1 MKTYILNYLN
11 ELLNL
16 TLEMSPYLI
25 IGFLFAGILHVLFPR
40 DKVSKYLGKNNLRSV
55 LYSSLIGIP
64 LPLCS
69 CGVIPTSVS
78 IYKNGASKGST
89 VSFLISTPQT
99 GVDSIFA
106 TYSLLGLP
114 MAIAR
119 PIIAL
124 ATGVIGGLFTNFT
137 ERNTS
142 AQTINNE
149 QIAEDLKR
157 ETKPKWHNAIAE
169 MLRYAFVE
177 FLSDLAKWLV
187 IGLMLAALISVL
199 VPDDF
204 ISRYVGNEFL
214 SMLVSLA
221 MAGPL
226 YVCATGSIPIAAVL
240 MIKGLS
246 PGAAIVFLM
255 AGPATN
261 AATITVIGK
270 VLGRRTLLTYLISVI
285 AGSLVFGF
293 FVDYF
298 LPRDWFTYAIHNIHH
313 GGHVHEMFPV
323 WVGYLSAII
332 LTFFIANALLKTY
345 IFDPIKFRKADQN
358 KNTMNQVTVK
368 IEGMTCNHCK
378 ANVENKIS
386 AISGIK
392 EVQVDLSGSLARITG
407 DQLDLEKIKE
417 DIESIGYKYGGVIAN
432 TQQ

>member
-1 MKTYILNYLN
+1 MKTYILNYLSV
-11 ELLNL
+11 LLNL

-25 IGFLFAGILHVLFPR
+25 LGFVFAGILHVLFPR
-40 DKVSKYLGKNNLRSV
+40 DKIARYLGKNNFRSV

-78 IYKNGASKGST
+78 LYKNGASKGST

-99 GVDSIFA
+99 GADSIFA

-124 ATGVIGGLFTNFT
+124 ATGILGGLFTNFT
-137 ERNTS
+137 ERNKPTQS
-142 AQTINNE
+142 VNTE
-149 QIAEDLKR
+149 QIVKDLKE

-169 MLRYAFVE
+169 MFRYAFIE

-187 IGLMLAALISVL
+187 LGLMLAALLSVL

-204 ISRYVGNEFL
+204 ITKYIGNEFL

-240 MIKGLS
+240 MIKGLT

-261 AATITVIGK
+261 AATVTVIGK
-270 VLGRRTLLTYLISVI
+270 VLGRRTLITYLISII
-285 AGSLVFGF
+285 AGSLFFGL
-293 FVDYF
+293 FVDYV
-298 LPRDWFTYAIHNIHH
+298 LPREWFTYAIHNIHH
-313 GGHVHEMFPV
+313 GGHVHEMFPA
-323 WVGYLSAII
+323 WVGYSSAVI
-332 LTFFIANALLKTY
+332 LTFFIINALLKTY
-345 IFDPIKFRKADQN
+345 IFDPVKF
-358 KNTMNQVTVK
+358 
-368 IEGMTCNHCK
+368 
-378 ANVENKIS
+378 
-386 AISGIK
+386 
-392 EVQVDLSGSLARITG
+392 
-407 DQLDLEKIKE
+407 
-417 DIESIGYKYGGVIAN
+417 
-432 TQQ
+432 

>member
-1 MKTYILNYLN
+1 MKVYIINYLN
-11 ELLNL
+11 ELMNL
-16 TLEMSPYLI
+16 TLEMSPYLML
-25 IGFLFAGILHVLFPR
+25 GFLFAGILHVLFPR
-40 DKVSKYLGKNNLRSV
+40 NKVSRYLGKNNLRSV

-124 ATGVIGGLFTNFT
+124 ATGIIGGLFTNFT
-137 ERNTS
+137 ERNQS
-142 AQTINNE
+142 NQVINNE

-157 ETKPKWHNAIAE
+157 EIKPKWNNAIGE
-169 MLRYAFVE
+169 MFRYAFVE

-187 IGLMLAALISVL
+187 IGLMLAALISIL
-199 VPDDF
+199 IPDDF
-204 ISRYVGNEFL
+204 ITRYVGNEFL
-214 SMLVSLA
+214 SMVVSLA

-240 MIKGLS
+240 MIKGLT

-261 AATITVIGK
+261 AATVTVIGK
-270 VLGRRTLLTYLISVI
+270 VLGRRTLITYLVSII
-285 AGSLVFGF
+285 AGSLFFGL
-293 FVDYF
+293 FVDYV
-298 LPRDWFTYAIHNIHH
+298 LPREWFTYAIHNIHH
-313 GGHVHEMFPV
+313 GGHVHEMFPA
-323 WVGYLSAII
+323 WVGYASAISLTLFI
-332 LTFFIANALLKTY
+332 LNALLKKY
-345 IFDPIKFRKADQN
+345 IFDPIKFRNTIQI
-358 KNTMNQVTVK
+358 KNNMNQITVK

-378 ANVENKIS
+378 TNVENKIS
-386 AISGIK
+386 AIKGIK
-392 EVQVDLSGSLARITG
+392 DVQVDLSGSLAKITG
-407 DQLDLEKIKE
+407 DKLDIDKIRE
-417 DIESIGYKYGGVIAN
+417 DVESIGYKFSGVIAN
-432 TQQ
+432 TTQ

>member
-1 MKTYILNYLN
+1 MKTYISNYLSV
-11 ELLNL
+11 LVNL

-25 IGFLFAGILHVLFPR
+25 LGFMFAGILHVIFPR
-40 DKVSKYLGKNNLRSV
+40 NKVARYLGKNNLRSV

-99 GVDSIFA
+99 GMDSIFA

-119 PIIAL
+119 PFIAL
-124 ATGVIGGLFTNFT
+124 ATGIMGGLFTNMT
-137 ERNTS
+137 ERNRKD
-142 AQTINNE
+142 QPLNNE
-149 QIAEDLKR
+149 QIAEDLKN
-157 ETKPKWHNAIAE
+157 ETKPKLHNALAE
-169 MLRYAFVE
+169 MFRYAFIE

-199 VPDDF
+199 IPDDF
-204 ISRYVGNEFL
+204 ITRYVGNEFL
-214 SMLVSLA
+214 SMVVSLA

-240 MIKGLS
+240 MIKGLT

-261 AATITVIGK
+261 AATVTIIGK
-270 VLGRRTLLTYLISVI
+270 VLGRRTLFTYLASVI
-285 AGSLVFGF
+285 LGSLFFGL

-298 LPRDWFTYAIHNIHH
+298 LPRGWFTYAIHNIHH

-323 WVGYLSAII
+323 WVSYGSAIF
-332 LTFFIANALLKTY
+332 LTLFIFNALIKKY
-345 IFDPIKFRKADQN
+345 IFDPIKFRVSDPARED
-358 KNTMNQVTVK
+358 MNQVTVK

-378 ANVENKIS
+378 MNVENKIS
-386 AISGIK
+386 AIKGIK
-392 EVQVDLSGSLARITG
+392 DVQVDLASSLAKISG
-407 DQLDLEKIKE
+407 DRLDLDKIKK
-417 DIESIGYKYGGVIAN
+417 DVESIGYKYAGVIAN
-432 TQQ
+432 TKQ

>member
-1 MKTYILNYLN
+1 MKPYILNYLSV
-11 ELLNL
+11 LLNL

-25 IGFLFAGILHVLFPR
+25 LGFLFAGILHVLFPR
-40 DKVSKYLGKNNLRSV
+40 DKVARYLGKNNLRSV

-89 VSFLISTPQT
+89 VAFLISTPQT
-99 GVDSIFA
+99 GADSIFA

-119 PIIAL
+119 PLIAL
-124 ATGVIGGLFTNFT
+124 ATGILGGLFTNFT
-137 ERNTS
+137 ERKQPE
-142 AQTINNE
+142 QTVNSE
-149 QIAEDLKR
+149 QIAKDLKE
-157 ETKPKWHNAIAE
+157 ETKPKWHNSIAE
-169 MLRYAFVE
+169 MFRYAFIE

-204 ISRYVGNEFL
+204 ITKYIGNEFL

-240 MIKGLS
+240 MIKGLT

-270 VLGRRTLLTYLISVI
+270 VMGRRTLFTYLISII
-285 AGSLVFGF
+285 AGSLLFGL

-298 LPRDWFTYAIHNIHH
+298 LPREWFTYAIHNIHH
-313 GGHVHEMFPV
+313 GGHVHQMFPA
-323 WVGYLSAII
+323 WVGYSSAIL
-332 LTFFIANALLKTY
+332 LTFFIINALLKTY
-345 IFDPIKFRKADQN
+345 VFDPIKFRKLNQIKDS
-358 KNTMNQVTVK
+358 MNNVTVK

-386 AISGIK
+386 SIKGIS
-392 EVQVDLSGSLARITG
+392 EVQVDLAGSQAKITG
-407 DQLDLEKIKE
+407 EDLDLEKIRAE
-417 DIESIGYKYGGVIAN
+417 VESIGYKYAGVIA
-432 TQQ
+432 TKVV

>member
-1 MKTYILNYLN
+1 METYINNYLK

-16 TLEMSPYLI
+16 TLQMSPYLI
-25 IGFLFAGILHVLFPR
+25 LGFLFAGILHVLFPR
-40 DKVSKYLGKNNLRSV
+40 NKVARYLGKNNLRSV
-55 LYSSLIGIP
+55 IYSSLIGIP

-78 IYKNGASKGST
+78 LYKNGASKGST
-89 VSFLISTPQT
+89 VSFLTSTPQT
-99 GVDSIFA
+99 GMDSIFA

-119 PIIAL
+119 PFIAL
-124 ATGVIGGLFTNFT
+124 ATGIIGGLFTNLT
-137 ERNTS
+137 ERNQPS
-142 AQTINNE
+142 QTINNE
-149 QIAEDLKR
+149 QIAEDLKK

-169 MLRYAFVE
+169 MFRYAFIE

-199 VPDDF
+199 IPDAF
-204 ISRYVGNEFL
+204 ITRYVGNEFL

-240 MIKGLS
+240 MIKGLT

-270 VLGRRTLLTYLISVI
+270 VLGKRTLFTYLVSII
-285 AGSLVFGF
+285 LGSLFFGLF
-293 FVDYF
+293 IDYF
-298 LPRDWFTYAIHNIHH
+298 LPREWFTYAIHNIHH
-313 GGHVHEMFPV
+313 GGHAHEMFPG
-323 WVGYLSAII
+323 WVGYASAMFLTLFI
-332 LTFFIANALLKTY
+332 LNALVKRY
-345 IFDPIKFRKADQN
+345 IFDPIKFRKANQN
-358 KNTMNQVTVK
+358 KAAMNQVTIK

-378 ANVENKIS
+378 MNIENKIS
-386 AISGIK
+386 AIKGIK
-392 EVQVDLSGSLARITG
+392 EVQVDLASSLAKITG
-407 DQLDLEKIKE
+407 DQLDLEKIRQNV
-417 DIESIGYKYGGVIAN
+417 ESIGYKYAGVIAN

>member
-1 MKTYILNYLN
+1 MKTYISNYFN

-25 IGFLFAGILHVLFPR
+25 LGFLFAGILHVLFPR
-40 DKVSKYLGKNNLRSV
+40 NKVARYLGKNNFRSV

-99 GVDSIFA
+99 GMDSIFA

-119 PIIAL
+119 PFIAL
-124 ATGVIGGLFTNFT
+124 ATGIMGGLFTNLT
-137 ERNTS
+137 ERNRTDK
-142 AQTINNE
+142 TINNE

-157 ETKPKWHNAIAE
+157 EIKPKWHNALAE
-169 MLRYAFVE
+169 MFRYAFVE

-199 VPDDF
+199 IPDDF
-204 ISRYVGNEFL
+204 ITKYVGNEFL

-240 MIKGLS
+240 MIKGLT

-270 VLGRRTLLTYLISVI
+270 VLGRRTLLSYLFSII
-285 AGSLVFGF
+285 AGSLFFGL

-298 LPRDWFTYAIHNIHH
+298 LPREWFTYAIHNIHH
-313 GGHVHEMFPV
+313 GGHVHEMFPS
-323 WVGYLSAII
+323 WVGYVSAIFLTLFI
-332 LTFFIANALLKTY
+332 LNALLKKY
-345 IFDPIKFRKADQN
+345 IFDPIKFQKGNQN
-358 KNTMNQVTVK
+358 KDAMNQVTIK
-368 IEGMTCNHCK
+368 IEGMTCSHCK
-378 ANVENKIS
+378 MNVENKIS
-386 AISGIK
+386 AIKGIK
-392 EVQVDLSGSLARITG
+392 DVQVDLSSSLAKITG
-407 DQLDLEKIKE
+407 DKLDLEKIRQ
-417 DIESIGYKYGGVIAN
+417 DVESIGYKYAGVIAN
-432 TQQ
+432 TPQ